1 MSQNDFN
8 LANQG
13 FPSMRADIN
22 SALQALASNSSGTTA
37 PATPY
42 ANQFW
47 YETDTNIL
55 YIRDEAN
62 TAWLALMVIDGTTGS
77 PSFNS
82 GNVGIGD
89 TSPDKKLV
97 VYSSSSPD
105 AMVLSHPTA
114 TTDTQGATL
123 LFRNETSSSSLSG
136 AEIGYRTGS
145 AIDRGSL
152 VFSTSTASNVPTEKV
167 RIDSAGNVGI
177 GTAAPATALDVVGQ
191 ASFGDGTALLP
202 SITNTGDT
210 NTGIF
215 FPAADTIAFSEGGAE
230 AMRIDNAGNVGIGTT
245 SPTNTLTVNGTVGG
259 TIIATQAE
267 AEAGTSSTKLMTPQR
282 VKQAIDAL
290 ATVNATINAN
300 GTIARADGIASVS
313 RTAAGSYTH
322 TFTTARAD
330 ANYAL
335 VGSPKTA
342 TAVPRTMTFNNVTTS
357 GFSVL
362 IRDGSNV
369 GTDTDHSIVVVG

>member
-1 MSQNDFN
+1 
-8 LANQG
+8 
-13 FPSMRADIN
+13 
-22 SALQALASNSSGTTA
+22 
-37 PATPY
+37 
-42 ANQFW
+42 
-47 YETDTNIL
+47 
-55 YIRDEAN
+55 
-62 TAWLALMVIDGTTGS
+62 
-77 PSFNS
+77 
-82 GNVGIGD
+82 
-89 TSPDKKLV
+89 
-97 VYSSSSPD
+97 
-105 AMVLSHPTA
+105 
-114 TTDTQGATL
+114 
-123 LFRNETSSSSLSG
+123 
-136 AEIGYRTGS
+136 
-145 AIDRGSL
+145 
-152 VFSTSTASNVPTEKV
+152 
-167 RIDSAGNVGI
+167 
-177 GTAAPATALDVVGQ
+177 
-191 ASFGDGTALLP
+191 
-202 SITNTGDT
+202 
-210 NTGIF
+210 
-215 FPAADTIAFSEGGAE
+215 
-230 AMRIDNAGNVGIGTT
+230 MRIDNAGNVGIGTT